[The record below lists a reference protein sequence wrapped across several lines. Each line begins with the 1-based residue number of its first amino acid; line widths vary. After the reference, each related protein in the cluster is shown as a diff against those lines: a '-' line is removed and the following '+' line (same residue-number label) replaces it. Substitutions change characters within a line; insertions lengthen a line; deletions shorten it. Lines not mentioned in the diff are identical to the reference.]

1 MKYDPKIHHIHL
13 KDIEDAAFVQ
23 RYCRRNTINFMVYAL
38 HWRNEILKYGIQHR
52 VGVNQPGERIYTQIG
67 WMPGWKNG
75 TLTRSKATGNSVQKM
90 INYIVQ
96 KYNVPFH
103 KDDVSVTIMDYTD
116 YPFRNTENIYAE
128 MQNLEEHF
136 KKFYFEYNGRFPIGN
151 IKQERIRFTATEFEN
166 LFDFC

>member
-23 RYCRRNTINFMVYAL
+23 RYCRSNEIYYTVYVL
-38 HWRNEILKYGIQHR
+38 KWRNEILKYGIQHR

-67 WMPGWKNG
+67 WMPGWANG
-75 TLTRSKATGNSVQKM
+75 TLKRSRATGNSVQK
-90 INYIVQ
+90 IIDYVER
-96 KYNVPFH
+96 KYKVPFH
-103 KDDVSVTIMDYTD
+103 KDEVTVEIMDYTK

-136 KKFYFEYNGRFPIGN
+136 KKFYFEHNGRFPIGN
-151 IKQERIRFTATEFEN
+151 IKQEKIRFLATEFDN
-166 LFDFC
+166 LFEYD